1 MKIKKNFKF
10 DNKRQIWRILP
21 TDTNKLVIEERDTE
35 KQQAYINFI
44 ELSSGKI
51 LLKDFQLDEKF
62 WVGIEA
68 IKNDVIYFHRFIKP
82 DLPLHIGII
91 AFDLNNKKTLWETD
105 QYTFH
110 LISENKIFC
119 YQQKFDGRDYFSI
132 DASTGNL
139 VEELGENPGDLQK
152 LKDESSASEFV
163 NYKFPDYIMQND
175 SADERLNNILAM
187 LKNNFIISGR
197 IGFIFFKDLLLLNFH
212 TIAENN
218 LLNNY
223 LYTVDLNAGKYI
235 LEEKLDSGNP
245 NYKPE
250 SFFIKDDYL
259 FLLFGKTRLFVY
271 SIID

>member
-1 MKIKKNFKF
+1 M
-10 DNKRQIWRILP
+10 
-21 TDTNKLVIEERDTE
+21 
-35 KQQAYINFI
+35 
-44 ELSSGKI
+44 
-51 LLKDFQLDEKF
+51 
-62 WVGIEA
+62 
-68 IKNDVIYFHRFIKP
+68 
-82 DLPLHIGII
+82 
-91 AFDLNNKKTLWETD
+91 
-105 QYTFH
+105 
-110 LISENKIFC
+110 
-119 YQQKFDGRDYFSI
+119 
-132 DASTGNL
+132 

-223 LYTVDLNAGKYI
+223 FFAVDLNTGKYI
-235 LEEKLDSGNP
+235 LEEKLDSGNT

-250 SFFIKDDYL
+250 SFFIKDNYL
-259 FLLFGKTRLFVY
+259 FLLFGKSRLVVY